1 MKILGLVLA
10 CGMLGT
16 SVNAVTD
23 DPTANAQNFAAQKIA
38 QKRQERAQFMRD
50 REDMSIAARDS
61 RTPEALQAARAGLRP
76 SGQPIP
82 HDRMQDEDVKID
94 ARIREMEQI
103 IAKLPAN
110 SDLAEIGHTSIS
122 VMRDIEKL
130 RLLYQNIYNDSGYN
144 ERFKEMQFNI
154 YYDFTL
160 KTTTYGSSVKV
171 GL

>member
-61 RTPEALQAARAGLRP
+61 RTPEALQAAMAGLRP

-82 HDRMQDEDVKID
+82 HDRMQDEDVKAD
-94 ARIREMEQI
+94 AMIRTIEQR

-122 VMRDIEKL
+122 VMRDMEKL
-130 RLLYQNIYNDSGYN
+130 RLLYRQRRTADNNLTGDAS
-144 ERFKEMQFNI
+144 FKEMLDKI
-154 YYDFTL
+154 YHGF
-160 KTTTYGSSVKV
+160 KV
-171 GL
+171 ETWYLAK

>member
-61 RTPEALQAARAGLRP
+61 STPEALQAAMAGLRP
-76 SGQPIP
+76 SGQPMM
-82 HDRMQDEDVKID
+82 HDHVKDFNVYVDTLISD
-94 ARIREMEQI
+94 IRT
-103 IAKLPAN
+103 KKGTVPAN
-110 SDLAEIGHTSIS
+110 SDLAQVADATIEAIQAL
-122 VMRDIEKL
+122 EKL
-130 RLLYQNIYNDSGYN
+130 RLLSAVRAGALYNWTLEEYIKGLYKNI
-144 ERFKEMQFNI
+144 
-154 YYDFTL
+154 FTPL
-160 KTTTYGSSVKV
+160 FSNTQ